1 MEPVSQL
8 PLSKMEDDNWNL
20 FLSLNLFQIE
30 VQQLNFRLSYNDVK
44 LFLAIAQSL
53 PNLNSLEKREQ
64 PFKPREGEVDGR
76 LP

>member
-1 MEPVSQL
+1 MPKNRIFSMTPETFH
-8 PLSKMEDDNWNL
+8 
-20 FLSLNLFQIE
+20 FLSTSFQIE

-76 LP
+76 LL